1 MKWFR
6 AAGRGGMRRAALL
19 AAAFMA
25 LTCTAAQAELA
36 LAGRVVARTTDTV
49 NAPFGG
55 LVDEVAVRAGDAVAV
70 GDFVAA
76 LETTKVYAP
85 ADGVVGGVFAE
96 PGDDTEGI
104 VERYGAVAYIEP
116 TNRFTVS
123 ASTEKAYN
131 SSETKYVHIGER
143 VYLSCTKDGT
153 HTGTAVVTS
162 VGGSASGGN
171 GGSSDGGDSSGS
183 AGITSYTLEVTGG
196 EFYMGET
203 VGIFRSRDFDSSSRI
218 GRGTVAQN
226 AAIPVKG
233 SGSVLKMHVSP
244 GDPVER
250 GELLFET
257 VAGALDGLYAV
268 DNRIVSNVAGV
279 VASVDAAPGSSV
291 DKGAKLITV
300 YPAGS
305 FQIEVHVSELD
316 LSAIHAGDRVAI
328 EFDWDADGAHRV
340 EGVVASVSRVNVGS
354 GEEGAKVEGDAEY
367 SAYIDFEADS
377 TVRLGLSAMVYL
389 VESAEPA
396 GAPEAPA
403 S

>member
-1 MKWFR
+1 MKKSI
-6 AAGRGGMRRAALL
+6 RRVALLTAALIAL
-19 AAAFMA
+19 SGAAA
-25 LTCTAAQAELA
+25 LAELSF
-36 LAGRVVARTTDTV
+36 AGHVVAETTDTV

-55 LVDEVAVRAGDAVAV
+55 LVDSVDVRAGDTVGIGDPVAT
-70 GDFVAA
+70 
-76 LETTKVYAP
+76 LETTKVYAT

-104 VERYGAVAYIEP
+104 VERYGAVVYIEP
-116 TNRFTVS
+116 TNRYTVS
-123 ASTEKAYN
+123 ATTEKAYN

-162 VGGSASGGN
+162 IGGSASSGGDSGDT
-171 GGSSDGGDSSGS
+171 GGSSGSSG
-183 AGITSYTLEVTGG
+183 GITSYTLEITGG

-203 VGIFRSRDFDSSSRI
+203 VGIFRSRDYDSSSRI
-218 GRGTVAQN
+218 GRGTVEQN
-226 AAIPVKG
+226 AAIAVKG
-233 SGSVLKMHVSP
+233 SGSVLKMHVSV

-257 VAGALDGLYAV
+257 VTGTLDGLYAV

-279 VASVDAAPGSSV
+279 VASVDAAPGTSV
-291 DKGAKLITV
+291 EKGAKLITV

-316 LSAIHAGDRVAI
+316 LNAIHAGDKVDI
-328 EFDWDADGAHRV
+328 EFDWDTDGTHRV
-340 EGVVASVSRVNVGS
+340 TGTVASISRVNVGS
-354 GEEGAKVEGDAEY
+354 GSSEEGGSAAPSGDAEY

-389 VESAEPA
+389 TGS
-396 GAPEAPA
+396 GAPDEAA
-403 S
+403 G

>member
-1 MKWFR
+1 MKKHI
-6 AAGRGGMRRAALL
+6 RRAALL
-19 AAAFMA
+19 AAAAMA
-25 LTCTAAQAELA
+25 LSGAGALAELSFE
-36 LAGRVVARTTDTV
+36 GRVVAKTTDTV
-49 NAPFGG
+49 GAPFGG
-55 LVDEVAVRAGDAVAV
+55 LVDSVAVRAGDTIEIGDPVAT
-70 GDFVAA
+70 
-76 LETTKVYAP
+76 LETTKVYAT

-96 PGDDTEGI
+96 PGDDTEGV
-104 VERYGAVAYIEP
+104 VERYGAVVYIEP
-116 TNRFTVS
+116 TNRYTVS

-162 VGGSASGGN
+162 VGSSASGGDSGD
-171 GGSSDGGDSSGS
+171 GGSASDD
-183 AGITSYTLEVTGG
+183 AGVTSYTLEITGG

-203 VGIFRSRDFDSSSRI
+203 VGIFRSRDYASSSRI
-218 GRGTVAQN
+218 GRGTVGQN

-233 SGSVLKMHVSP
+233 SGSVLKMHVSV

-257 VAGALDGLYAV
+257 VAGTLDGLYPV

-316 LSAIHAGDRVAI
+316 LAAICAGDQVSV

-340 EGVVASVSRVNVGS
+340 TGTVASISRVNVGS
-354 GEEGAKVEGDAEY
+354 GEEGGSAASSGGAEY
-367 SAYIDFEADS
+367 SAYIDFEADAA
-377 TVRLGLSAMVYL
+377 TRLGLSAMVYL
-389 VESAEPA
+389 AEP
-396 GAPEAPA
+396 GAPAEGEE
-403 S
+403 